1 VTISRVDEKLRP
13 IPGTEEYRSCDTL
26 ILSVGLIPENE
37 LSLNAGVVLDPHT
50 KGADVDEHYQ
60 TSVPGV
66 FAAGNVLH
74 VHDLVDFVSQ
84 EAEALALAV
93 GRYLTE
99 EGFAEG
105 TREIA
110 CGRGVR
116 YTVPVTVDVT
126 HMADTLKV
134 RFRVDNVYR
143 NRYVSVYVG
152 ERRLV
157 HRKRQIMAPGEM
169 EDVTLKR
176 EDLAGLTG
184 EKVISVLLEE
194 A

>member
-1 VTISRVDEKLRP
+1 V
-13 IPGTEEYRSCDTL
+13 
-26 ILSVGLIPENE
+26 
-37 LSLNAGVVLDPHT
+37 AGI
-50 KGADVDEHYQ
+50 
-60 TSVPGV
+60 
-66 FAAGNVLH
+66 FACGNVLH
-74 VHDLVDFVSQ
+74 VHDLVDYVSEEATAAGRSAAGFVEAGGSARS
-84 EAEALALAV
+84 EAEP
-93 GRYLTE
+93 LTIVPS
-99 EGFAEG
+99 A
-105 TREIA
+105 
-110 CGRGVR
+110 GVR